1 MRLVSNLTAFGFLPA
16 CGIFFLWWG
25 LAEVVDGNSLSG
37 AIASIFAVGFFG
49 FSAQWAVMRWMADP
63 RGQFNS
69 VGTTIRPR
77 KLFDALSMIWI
88 GAAVLAA
95 VLYVAFAPFGHVDMP
110 TYRSSTPW
118 MMVFILVTGVAT
130 LWRMIAHGGDC
141 YLRLTPDSCEVWN
154 GPWLAFRRA
163 KWEDIKQIQDHPVRR
178 KLRGR
183 ELIVLVLPEGRSATL
198 LSDCVT
204 ADSDALRDWV
214 RFYWQHPE
222 YRDELVDGRALQRLD
237 DEKFTRE

>member
-1 MRLVSNLTAFGFLPA
+1 M
-16 CGIFFLWWG
+16 FFLWWG
-25 LAEVVDGNSLSG
+25 LTEIVAGNGLSG
-37 AIASIFAVGFFG
+37 VIASIFAIAAFG
-49 FSAQWAVMRWMADP
+49 FSAQWAVMRWMAGP
-63 RGQFNS
+63 RGEFNS

-88 GAAVLAA
+88 SAAVLAA
-95 VLYVAFAPFGHVDMP
+95 ALYVAFAPFGYVDIP

-118 MMVFILVTGVAT
+118 MVVFILVAGVAT

-141 YLRLTPDSCEVWN
+141 YLRLTPDRCEVWN

-163 KWEDIKQIQDHPVRR
+163 KWDDIKQIQDHPVRR

-204 ADSDALRDWV
+204 GNSDALRDWV

-222 YRDELVDGRALQRLD
+222 FRDELVDGRALQRLD
-237 DEKFTRE
+237 DKKFPP